1 MIIVAM
7 GIASGVQFMTPTE
20 FAAHLPRGNLFAD
33 CTEGELAD
41 LLAIGTL
48 QNTKTNEEILAQGDE
63 GKSLVIVLDGVVRVS
78 MVTPNGREIILDYAE
93 AGAVLGEIAVLD
105 GQPRTA
111 SATAMWPGRVMRVS
125 RTAFLDYVEH
135 HPKVAI
141 RLLREMAR
149 RLRETDITI
158 ESDRAFSTGPRLA
171 RYLKR
176 LTDQKIEGT
185 RLTRGISQSE
195 LGSFVGISRENINR
209 QLAAWASEGV
219 IELTQG
225 KINIIDPDY
234 LTQIAEAVD

>member
-1 MIIVAM
+1 
-7 GIASGVQFMTPTE
+7 MTPAE
-20 FAAHLPRGNLFAD
+20 LAAQLPKGSVFDECDEAQ
-33 CTEGELAD
+33 LAD

-48 QNTKTNEEILAQGDE
+48 QTTKANEEILRQGDE
-63 GKSLVIVLDGVVRVS
+63 GTSLVIVLDGVVRIS

-105 GQPRTA
+105 DQPRTA
-111 SATAMWPGRVMRVS
+111 SAIAMWAGRLLRIS
-125 RTAFLDYVEH
+125 RSHFLGFIERN
-135 HPKVAI
+135 PKIAI

-158 ESDRAFSTGPRLA
+158 ESDRAFTTGPRLA

-176 LTDQKIEGT
+176 LTDQKVHGT
-185 RLTRGISQSE
+185 RLTRDLSQSE

-225 KINIIDPDY
+225 KIKIIDPDY
-234 LTQIAEAVD
+234 LTQIAEAAD

>member
-1 MIIVAM
+1 MVDLGAP
-7 GIASGVQFMTPTE
+7 MTPAE
-20 FAAHLPRGNLFAD
+20 LSALLPTGSVFAD
-33 CTEGELAD
+33 CDPAQLAD
-41 LLAIGTL
+41 LLRVGTVHATGA
-48 QNTKTNEEILAQGDE
+48 NDEILRQGDE
-63 GKSLVIVLDGVVRVS
+63 GTSLVIILDGVVRIS

-111 SATAMWPGRVMRVS
+111 SAIAMWPGRLLRLS
-125 RTAFLDYVEH
+125 RSAFESFIER

-158 ESDRAFSTGPRLA
+158 ESDRAFTTGPRLA

-176 LTDQKIEGT
+176 LTDQKVHGT
-185 RLTRGISQSE
+185 RLTRDLSQSE

-225 KINIIDPDY
+225 KIRIIDPEY
-234 LTQIAEAVD
+234 LTQIAEAAD

>member
-1 MIIVAM
+1 
-7 GIASGVQFMTPTE
+7 MTPTE
-20 FAAHLPRGNLFAD
+20 LAAHLPKGSVFAECD
-33 CTEGELAD
+33 EPQLAD
-41 LLAIGTL
+41 LLAIGKVQATRA
-48 QNTKTNEEILAQGDE
+48 NDEILRQGEE
-63 GKSLVIVLDGVVRVS
+63 GTAIVIILDGVVRIS

-111 SATAMWPGRVMRVS
+111 SAIAMWPGRLLRLS
-125 RTAFLDYVEH
+125 RSAFEGFLER

-149 RLRETDITI
+149 RLRETDVTI
-158 ESDRAFSTGPRLA
+158 ESDRAFTTGPRLA

-176 LTDQKIEGT
+176 LTDQKVHGT
-185 RLTRGISQSE
+185 RLTRDLSQSE

-225 KINIIDPDY
+225 KIRIIDPDY
-234 LTQIAEAVD
+234 LTQIAEAAD

>member
-1 MIIVAM
+1 
-7 GIASGVQFMTPTE
+7 MTPAE
-20 FAAHLPRGNLFAD
+20 LAAHLPKGSVFAD
-33 CTEGELAD
+33 CDDAQLAD

-48 QNTKTNEEILAQGDE
+48 QTIKAHDEILRQGDE
-63 GKSLVIVLDGVVRVS
+63 GTALILVLDGVVRVS

-105 GQPRTA
+105 GAPRTA
-111 SATAMWPGRVMRVS
+111 SAIAMWAGRILRIS
-125 RTAFLDYVEH
+125 RGNFEKYIER
-135 HPKVAI
+135 HPKVAM

-149 RLRETDITI
+149 RLRETDVTI
-158 ESDRAFSTGPRLA
+158 ESDRAFTTGPRLA

-176 LTDQKIEGT
+176 LTDQKTHGKK
-185 RLTRGISQSE
+185 LTQEISQTE

-225 KINIIDPDY
+225 KIKIIDPDY
-234 LTQIAEAVD
+234 LTQIAEAAD

>member
-1 MIIVAM
+1 M
-7 GIASGVQFMTPTE
+7 GASMTPAE
-20 FAAHLPRGNLFAD
+20 LAAQLPKGSVFD
-33 CTEGELAD
+33 ECDDKQLAD
-41 LLAIGTL
+41 LLAVGTI
-48 QNTKTNEEILAQGDE
+48 QATKANEEILRQGDE
-63 GKSLVIVLDGVVRVS
+63 GTSLVIILDGVVRIS

-111 SATAMWPGRVMRVS
+111 SAIAMWPGRLLRLS
-125 RTAFLDYVEH
+125 RTAFEGFIER

-149 RLRETDITI
+149 RLRETDVTI
-158 ESDRAFSTGPRLA
+158 ESDRAFTTGPRLA
-171 RYLKR
+171 RYLNR
-176 LTDQKIEGT
+176 LTNQKVHGT
-185 RLTRGISQSE
+185 RLTRDLSQSE

-225 KINIIDPDY
+225 KIRIIDPDY
-234 LTQIAEAVD
+234 LTQIAEAAD

>member
-1 MIIVAM
+1 M
-7 GIASGVQFMTPTE
+7 MTPAE
-20 FAAHLPRGNLFAD
+20 LAAQLPKGSVFGD
-33 CTEGELAD
+33 CDEKQLAD
-41 LLAIGTL
+41 LLGVGTV
-48 QNTKTNEEILAQGDE
+48 QATKTNEEILRQGDE
-63 GKSLVIVLDGVVRVS
+63 GTSLIIILDGVVRIS

-125 RTAFLDYVEH
+125 RTAFLDFVEN

-158 ESDRAFSTGPRLA
+158 ESDRGFSTGPRLA

-176 LTDQKIEGT
+176 LTDQKMAGT

-225 KINIIDPDY
+225 KINIIDPD
-234 LTQIAEAVD
+234 

>member
-1 MIIVAM
+1 
-7 GIASGVQFMTPTE
+7 MTPAE
-20 FAAHLPRGNLFAD
+20 LAAHLPKGSVFAE
-33 CTEGELAD
+33 CTESQLAD
-41 LLAIGTL
+41 LLSVGSMVPTR
-48 QNTKTNEEILAQGDE
+48 TNDEILRQGDE
-63 GKSLVIVLDGVVRVS
+63 GTSLVIVLDGVVRIS

-93 AGAVLGEIAVLD
+93 AGSVIGEIAVLD

-111 SATAMWPGRVMRVS
+111 SAIAMWPGRIFRLS
-125 RTAFLDYVEH
+125 RGAFEGFIER

-149 RLRETDITI
+149 RLRETDVTI
-158 ESDRAFSTGPRLA
+158 ESDRAFTTGPRLA

-176 LTDQKIEGT
+176 LTDQKVHGT
-185 RLTRGISQSE
+185 RLTRDLSQTE

-225 KINIIDPDY
+225 KIRIIDPDY
-234 LTQIAEAVD
+234 LTQIAEAAE

>member
-1 MIIVAM
+1 
-7 GIASGVQFMTPTE
+7 MTPAE
-20 FAAHLPRGNLFAD
+20 LAAHLPKGSVFAD
-33 CTEGELAD
+33 CDEAQLAD
-41 LLAIGTL
+41 LLSVGTV
-48 QNTKTNEEILAQGDE
+48 QATRANDGILRQGDE
-63 GKSLVIVLDGVVRVS
+63 GTSLVIVLDGVVRIS

-111 SATAMWPGRVMRVS
+111 SAIAMWAGRILRLS
-125 RTAFLDYVEH
+125 RSAFEGFIER

-158 ESDRAFSTGPRLA
+158 ESDRAFTTGPRLA

-176 LTDQKIEGT
+176 LTDQKVHGT
-185 RLTRGISQSE
+185 RLTRDLSQTE

-225 KINIIDPDY
+225 KIRIVDPDY
-234 LTQIAEAVD
+234 LTQIAEAAD